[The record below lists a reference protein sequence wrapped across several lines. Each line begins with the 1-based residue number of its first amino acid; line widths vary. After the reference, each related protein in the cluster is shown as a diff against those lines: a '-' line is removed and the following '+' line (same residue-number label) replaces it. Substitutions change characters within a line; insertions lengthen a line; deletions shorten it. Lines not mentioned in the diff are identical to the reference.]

1 MAKKEE
7 IKITAL
13 YERLSRDDEQAGES
27 NSIQNQKK
35 YLEEYARQKGLR
47 NIRHFYDDGYSGTNF
62 NRPGF
67 AALLEEIE
75 AGHVEVLIVK
85 NLSRF
90 GRNYLQVGYYTEILF
105 PKKGVRF
112 IAVNNN
118 VDSATPQ
125 DNDFT
130 PFLNIMKETY
140 APEGYAL
147 NVAVKTFTVTSE
159 GKIIGETEIRDEINK
174 IQLKKVKENGEPL
187 PGAVFGIYDANNTL
201 VQQQT
206 SDASGHLTFSKLGYG
221 TYTIR
226 EIQAPYGYHPSTGEW
241 QVTIDGTYQ
250 NPVQIL
256 TTVVNE
262 DAPGWIRVIKTD
274 ALDGHPIA
282 GVRFDIY
289 ALNEDGS
296 TGDLVSTMLTN
307 DDGVA
312 MSESLL
318 VGDYMVKEHEAPV
331 GYVNSL
337 WSEKVTVVMDE
348 TVERSVTNIPM
359 QGQVRIVKTDAE
371 TGGSLAGA
379 VFTVIRVSGL
389 PSHGKEG
396 CGEVVAVI
404 TTDAEGVAVTPVL
417 TWGIYEIRETTV
429 PDGYL
434 DSGCVVTVSIPGN
447 AD

>member
-1 MAKKEE
+1 M
-7 IKITAL
+7 
-13 YERLSRDDEQAGES
+13 
-27 NSIQNQKK
+27 
-35 YLEEYARQKGLR
+35 
-47 NIRHFYDDGYSGTNF
+47 
-62 NRPGF
+62 
-67 AALLEEIE
+67 
-75 AGHVEVLIVK
+75 
-85 NLSRF
+85 
-90 GRNYLQVGYYTEILF
+90 
-105 PKKGVRF
+105 
-112 IAVNNN
+112 
-118 VDSATPQ
+118 
-125 DNDFT
+125 
-130 PFLNIMKETY
+130 
-140 APEGYAL
+140 
-147 NVAVKTFTVTSE
+147 
-159 GKIIGETEIRDEINK
+159 
-174 IQLKKVKENGEPL
+174 
-187 PGAVFGIYDANNTL
+187 FGIYDANNTL

-206 SDASGHLTFSKLGYG
+206 SDDSGYLTFSKLGYG